1 MKNFESVKNVQS
13 HKPIENFKLS
23 VLPFVFEISSWTL
36 TSSHAFTILINCL
49 VNKITFPY
57 FNHNDAGLKKN

>member
-23 VLPFVFEISSWTL
+23 VLPFVFEISSWTQVL
-36 TSSHAFTILINCL
+36 MPSLF
-49 VNKITFPY
+49 
-57 FNHNDAGLKKN
+57 